1 MIRRSF
7 AMIAML
13 ASIACSS
20 RTTEANPSTT
30 TPTLDAFTGAWRSVT
45 PSLEFVRLTIA
56 PKSSEQDALAARLT
70 FSGVAMEGSGRIAG
84 DSLVIPMLAAGS
96 VQPAG
101 VLVAHLRDGGMLA
114 VQVWPPAIASVSPLD
129 LTLVREN

>member
-1 MIRRSF
+1 MIRRSS
-7 AMIAML
+7 AMIALL

-30 TPTLDAFTGAWRSVT
+30 TPTADAFAGAWRSVT

-56 PKSSEQDALAARLT
+56 PKSSEQGALAARLT
-70 FSGVAMEGSGRIAG
+70 LSGVAMEGSGRIVG

-96 VQPAG
+96 VQPTG
-101 VLVAHLRDGGMLA
+101 VLVAHVRDGGTLA
-114 VQVWPPAIASVSPLD
+114 VQVRPPAIASVSPLD

>member
-1 MIRRSF
+1 MIRRSS
-7 AMIAML
+7 AMIALL

-30 TPTLDAFTGAWRSVT
+30 TPTADAFAGAWRSVT

-56 PKSSEQDALAARLT
+56 PKSSEQGALAARLT
-70 FSGVAMEGSGRIAG
+70 LSGVAMEGSGRIVG
-84 DSLVIPMLAAGS
+84 DSLVIPMMAAGS
-96 VQPAG
+96 VQPTG
-101 VLVAHLRDGGMLA
+101 VLVAHVRGGGTLA
-114 VQVWPPAIASVSPLD
+114 VRVWPPAIASISTLD